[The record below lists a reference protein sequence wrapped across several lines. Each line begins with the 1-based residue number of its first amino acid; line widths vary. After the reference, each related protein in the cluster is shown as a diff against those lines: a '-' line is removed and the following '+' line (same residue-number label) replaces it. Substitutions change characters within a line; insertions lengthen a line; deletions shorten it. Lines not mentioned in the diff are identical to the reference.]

1 MFKFIHTADWQIG
14 APFGSFEPD
23 LSARLRAARIAMID
37 RVAAL
42 AISQSVR
49 HVVVAGDVWDSEQPS
64 DAMIRQP
71 LDMMSGQSEITW
83 WLMPGN
89 HDPFR
94 KNLLWSRIQE
104 RAPNNV
110 RLLLEPEP
118 VEAEP
123 GVWFLPAPWASKFPG
138 RDLTEWM
145 VDADIAGDAIKI
157 GIGHGSITDFASKYD
172 GTSDAASKSVIPPDR
187 ADTARLDYLA
197 LGDWHGVLEIGKR
210 VWYSGTPE
218 PDRFRRNSPG
228 HALIVSVAKGEAPK
242 VTIEKTA
249 EFDWQVLDLV
259 CLAGNDAFPELQALE
274 ARASLRNTLMQ
285 IHLSGELTQARWS
298 ELERRL
304 RALAERAAF
313 LDIRDSA
320 LTRLVTDEDL
330 DALDKGGSVR
340 MAADRLMAM
349 KTGDTHSASEKSTA
363 SDALSYLLSFA
374 QEEVIQ

>member
-14 APFGSFEPD
+14 APFGSFEAD

-42 AISQSVR
+42 AVSQSVR

-71 LDMMSGQSEITW
+71 LDMMGGQSEIIW

-94 KNLLWSRIQE
+94 KNLLWSRIQQ
-104 RAPNNV
+104 RAPSNV

-123 GVWFLPAPWASKFPG
+123 GVWFLPAPWSSKFPG
-138 RDLTEWM
+138 RDLTDWM
-145 VDADIAGDAIKI
+145 IDADIACDAIKI
-157 GIGHGSITDFASKYD
+157 GIGHGSITDFGSKHD
-172 GTSDAASKSVIPPDR
+172 GASDAASKSVIPPDR
-187 ADTARLDYLA
+187 ANTARLDYLA
-197 LGDWHGVLEIGKR
+197 LGDWHGYLEIGER

-218 PDRFRRNSPG
+218 PDRFRRNNPG
-228 HALIVSVAKGEAPK
+228 HALIVGIAKGEAPK
-242 VTIEKTA
+242 VTAQKTA
-249 EFDWQVLDLV
+249 EFDWHILDLV
-259 CLAGNDAFPELQALE
+259 CLAGNDAFPELEALE
-274 ARASLRNTLMQ
+274 ARASLRNTLLQ
-285 IHLSGELTQARWS
+285 IHLSGDLTQARWS
-298 ELERRL
+298 QLEIRL
-304 RALAERAAF
+304 RALDERVAF
-313 LDIRDSA
+313 LDIRDAA

-349 KTGDTHSASEKSTA
+349 KTGDTYSASEKSTA

-374 QEEVIQ
+374 QEEVAQ

>member
-1 MFKFIHTADWQIG
+1 
-14 APFGSFEPD
+14 
-23 LSARLRAARIAMID
+23 MID

-42 AISQSVR
+42 AVSHDVR

-71 LDMMSGQSEITW
+71 LDMMGEQSEITW

-94 KNLLWSRIQE
+94 KNLLWSRIQK
-104 RAPNNV
+104 RASSNV

-118 VEAEP
+118 VEAET
-123 GVWFLPAPWASKFPG
+123 GIWFLPAPWTSKFPG

-145 VDADIAGDAIKI
+145 IDAEIAGDVVKI
-157 GIGHGSITDFASKYD
+157 GIGHGSITDFRSKHD
-172 GTSDAASKSVIPPDR
+172 GASDAASKSVIPPDR
-187 ADTARLDYLA
+187 PATASLDYLA
-197 LGDWHGVLEIGKR
+197 LGDWHGVLEIGER

-228 HALIVSVAKGEAPK
+228 HALIVSVARGEAPK
-242 VTIEKTA
+242 VTVEKTA
-249 EFDWQVLDLV
+249 EFDWHILDLV
-259 CLAGNDAFPELQALE
+259 CLAGSDTFPELETLE
-274 ARASLRNTLMQ
+274 ARASLRNTLLQ
-285 IHLSGELTQARWS
+285 IHLSGEITQARWS
-298 ELERRL
+298 ELEHRL

-313 LDIRDSA
+313 LDVRDAA
-320 LTRLVTDEDL
+320 LTRLITDEDL

-349 KTGDTHSASEKSTA
+349 KTGDTFSASEKSTA
-363 SDALSYLLSFA
+363 SDALSYLLSYA
-374 QEEVIQ
+374 QEEVVQ